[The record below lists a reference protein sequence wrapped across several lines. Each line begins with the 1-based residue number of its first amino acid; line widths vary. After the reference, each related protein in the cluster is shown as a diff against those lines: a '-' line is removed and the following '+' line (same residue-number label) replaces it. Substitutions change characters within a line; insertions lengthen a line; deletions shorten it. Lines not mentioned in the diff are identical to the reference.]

1 MHSRCCWLSISRPR
15 KKFNHKINRQHETT
29 KLSVMNPEQETL
41 DLSQKRELV
50 VLDPAVIANQPSTLA
65 AFNLMPN
72 AHGLTDQ
79 IICTELPMDKSQ
91 WSKVRS
97 GSFHFEMNLYSRLM
111 DICGSEAFLMRLNWE
126 RGYDPLPPRRKS
138 QLEQELEA
146 EKEHTKELKRENKV
160 LRSVLNRGGA

>member
-1 MHSRCCWLSISRPR
+1 
-15 KKFNHKINRQHETT
+15 
-29 KLSVMNPEQETL
+29 MNPEQETL
-41 DLSQKRELV
+41 DLSHKRELV
-50 VLDPAVIANQPSTLA
+50 VLDQGVIANQPSTLA

-79 IICTELPMDKSQ
+79 TICAELPMDKSQ

-126 RGYDPLPPRRKS
+126 RGYETLPPRRKS
-138 QLEQELEA
+138 QLE
-146 EKEHTKELKRENKV
+146 RENEV
-160 LRSVLNRGGA
+160 LKKEKQALEIKLEHYKEFAGVGAS